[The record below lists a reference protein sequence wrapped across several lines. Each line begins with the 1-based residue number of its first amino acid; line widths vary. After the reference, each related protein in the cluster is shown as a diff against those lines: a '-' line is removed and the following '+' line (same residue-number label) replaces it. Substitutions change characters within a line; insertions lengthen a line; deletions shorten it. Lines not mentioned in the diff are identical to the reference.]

1 MISSQHLTY
10 QGFPDCPI
18 RLVFRN
24 IRHDRRSDGNFAAAI
39 VAAGSTSTSPRFT
52 SLTSLPRGYVKS
64 VRVRGAGGQTGLSRE
79 APRPTT
85 GGVIH
90 VEPISILLADDHT
103 LVRAGIRALI
113 EQLPT
118 VKVVGEAKDGRE
130 ALRMVKERKP
140 DLILM
145 DVAMPGLNGLEATAR
160 VSKEF
165 PDVRVII
172 LSMYANEEYVRE
184 AINAGAAGYLVKR
197 SAATELERAITAVA
211 RGERYFSPLVSA
223 HVNRDRD
230 GRLSVDRAFI
240 ERLTPRQREILQLVA
255 ERHSTKDIAGILSI
269 SIKTVETHRA
279 QLMERLD
286 IHDVPGLVRFA
297 IRAGLVSLDD

>member
-1 MISSQHLTY
+1 MKH
-10 QGFPDCPI
+10 
-18 RLVFRN
+18 
-24 IRHDRRSDGNFAAAI
+24 
-39 VAAGSTSTSPRFT
+39 
-52 SLTSLPRGYVKS
+52 
-64 VRVRGAGGQTGLSRE
+64 RVRQLEESS
-79 APRPTT
+79 
-85 GGVIH
+85 H

-113 EQLPT
+113 EQLRT

-130 ALRMVKERKP
+130 ALRLVKERKP

-184 AINAGAAGYLVKR
+184 AINAGASGYLVKR

-211 RGERYFSPLVSA
+211 RGEKYFSPLISA
-223 HVNRDRD
+223 HVNWDRE
-230 GRLSVDRAFI
+230 GRVSADRASI
-240 ERLTPRQREILQLVA
+240 DRLTPRQREILQLVA

-279 QLMERLD
+279 QLMERLG

-297 IRAGLVSLDD
+297 IRAGLVSLDE

>member
-1 MISSQHLTY
+1 M
-10 QGFPDCPI
+10 
-18 RLVFRN
+18 
-24 IRHDRRSDGNFAAAI
+24 
-39 VAAGSTSTSPRFT
+39 
-52 SLTSLPRGYVKS
+52 
-64 VRVRGAGGQTGLSRE
+64 
-79 APRPTT
+79 
-85 GGVIH
+85 
-90 VEPISILLADDHT
+90 EPVNILLADDHT
-103 LVRAGIRALI
+103 LVRAGIRALV

-130 ALRMVKERKP
+130 ALRLVKERKP

-197 SAATELERAITAVA
+197 SAAAELERAITAVA
-211 RGERYFSPLVSA
+211 RGEKYFSPLVSA

-230 GRLSVDRAFI
+230 GNVSADRASI
-240 ERLTPRQREILQLVA
+240 DRLTPRQREIVQLIA
-255 ERHSTKDIAGILSI
+255 ERHSTKDIAGILNI

-297 IRAGLVSLDD
+297 IRAGLVSLEE

>member
-1 MISSQHLTY
+1 M
-10 QGFPDCPI
+10 
-18 RLVFRN
+18 
-24 IRHDRRSDGNFAAAI
+24 
-39 VAAGSTSTSPRFT
+39 
-52 SLTSLPRGYVKS
+52 
-64 VRVRGAGGQTGLSRE
+64 
-79 APRPTT
+79 
-85 GGVIH
+85 
-90 VEPISILLADDHT
+90 EPISILLADDHT

-130 ALRMVKERKP
+130 ALRLVKERKP

-211 RGERYFSPLVSA
+211 RGEKYFSPLVSA

-297 IRAGLVSLDD
+297 IKAGLVSLDE

>member
-1 MISSQHLTY
+1 
-10 QGFPDCPI
+10 
-18 RLVFRN
+18 
-24 IRHDRRSDGNFAAAI
+24 
-39 VAAGSTSTSPRFT
+39 
-52 SLTSLPRGYVKS
+52 
-64 VRVRGAGGQTGLSRE
+64 
-79 APRPTT
+79 
-85 GGVIH
+85 

-118 VKVVGEAKDGRE
+118 VKVIGEAKDGRE
-130 ALRMVKERKP
+130 ALRLVKERKP

-211 RGERYFSPLVSA
+211 RGEKYFSPLVSA

-269 SIKTVETHRA
+269 SVKTVETHRA

>member
-1 MISSQHLTY
+1 
-10 QGFPDCPI
+10 
-18 RLVFRN
+18 
-24 IRHDRRSDGNFAAAI
+24 
-39 VAAGSTSTSPRFT
+39 
-52 SLTSLPRGYVKS
+52 
-64 VRVRGAGGQTGLSRE
+64 
-79 APRPTT
+79 
-85 GGVIH
+85 

-130 ALRMVKERKP
+130 ALRLVKERKP

-197 SAATELERAITAVA
+197 SATTELERAITAVA
-211 RGERYFSPLVSA
+211 RGEKYFSPLVSA
-223 HVNRDRD
+223 HVNRDRN
-230 GRLSVDRAFI
+230 GRVSGERASI
-240 ERLTPRQREILQLVA
+240 DRLTPRQREILQLVA

-297 IRAGLVSLDD
+297 IRAGLVSLDE

>member
-1 MISSQHLTY
+1 M
-10 QGFPDCPI
+10 
-18 RLVFRN
+18 
-24 IRHDRRSDGNFAAAI
+24 
-39 VAAGSTSTSPRFT
+39 
-52 SLTSLPRGYVKS
+52 
-64 VRVRGAGGQTGLSRE
+64 
-79 APRPTT
+79 
-85 GGVIH
+85 
-90 VEPISILLADDHT
+90 EPISILLADDHT

-130 ALRMVKERKP
+130 ALRLVREQKP

-211 RGERYFSPLVSA
+211 RGEKYFSPLVST
-223 HVNRDRD
+223 HVNTDRA
-230 GRLSVDRAFI
+230 GRLSVDRAWI

-297 IRAGLVSLDD
+297 IRAGLVSLDE

>member
-1 MISSQHLTY
+1 MVYRDGPSGSA
-10 QGFPDCPI
+10 
-18 RLVFRN
+18 
-24 IRHDRRSDGNFAAAI
+24 DRPRKLPNRFVRKYAAE
-39 VAAGSTSTSPRFT
+39 P
-52 SLTSLPRGYVKS
+52 
-64 VRVRGAGGQTGLSRE
+64 GLSRTATSIIPGGKTALLLRIVPGE
-79 APRPTT
+79 ALAEFKVVAPAGQTSLCCMDKYCLVRQPKESS
-85 GGVIH
+85 H
-90 VEPISILLADDHT
+90 LEPVNILLADDHT
-103 LVRAGIRALI
+103 LVRAGIRALV

-130 ALRMVKERKP
+130 ALRLVKERKP

-160 VSKEF
+160 LSKEF

-172 LSMYANEEYVRE
+172 ISMYANEEYVRE
-184 AINAGAAGYLVKR
+184 AIKAGAAGYLVKR

-211 RGERYFSPLVSA
+211 RGEKYFSPLVSA

-230 GRLSVDRAFI
+230 GNVSADRASI
-240 ERLTPRQREILQLVA
+240 DRLTPRQREILQLVA
-255 ERHSTKDIAGILSI
+255 ERHSTKDIAGILDI
-269 SIKTVETHRA
+269 SIKTVETHRS

-297 IRAGLVSLDD
+297 IRAGLVSLDE

>member
-1 MISSQHLTY
+1 M
-10 QGFPDCPI
+10 
-18 RLVFRN
+18 
-24 IRHDRRSDGNFAAAI
+24 
-39 VAAGSTSTSPRFT
+39 
-52 SLTSLPRGYVKS
+52 
-64 VRVRGAGGQTGLSRE
+64 
-79 APRPTT
+79 
-85 GGVIH
+85 
-90 VEPISILLADDHT
+90 EPISILLADDHT